1 MEGSEQQEEK
11 ETEAL
16 GSHEKEQEKLQG

>member
-1 MEGSEQQEEK
+1 MENSEQQEEK

-16 GSHEKEQEKLQG
+16 GSLEKEQEKL

>member
-1 MEGSEQQEEK
+1 MEDSEQQEEK

-16 GSHEKEQEKLQG
+16 GSLEKEQEKL